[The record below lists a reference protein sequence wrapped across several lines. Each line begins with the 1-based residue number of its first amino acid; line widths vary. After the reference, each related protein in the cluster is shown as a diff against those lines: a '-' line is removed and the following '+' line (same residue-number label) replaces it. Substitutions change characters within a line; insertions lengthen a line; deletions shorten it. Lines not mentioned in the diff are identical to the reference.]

1 MNRDRKTSLCNYLS
15 KILGLSRKDN
25 YSRYIEVSVE
35 KGWTS
40 KRDFIE
46 YYNPLTKQFDQ
57 ANRKIFEAFNV
68 LNHEADNGIND
79 YPFCY
84 HAGWGEF
91 KPYGHYWA
99 DFMNTADMNKDK
111 REINLNEQYE
121 LKIPQTL
128 RFLATI
134 NYDHTTE
141 ILSPRLIDRAWIILL
156 ESGNLNIND
165 SCRG

>member
-1 MNRDRKTSLCNYLS
+1 MRRPT
-15 KILGLSRKDN
+15 
-25 YSRYIEVSVE
+25 
-35 KGWTS
+35 
-40 KRDFIE
+40 
-46 YYNPLTKQFDQ
+46 
-57 ANRKIFEAFNV
+57 
-68 LNHEADNGIND
+68 GIND
-79 YPFCY
+79 YPFVVMLDE
-84 HAGWGEF
+84 ANLSPME
-91 KPYGHYWA
+91 HYWA

-134 NYDHTTE
+134 NYDLTTE

-165 SCRG
+165 AVVDKEIEPLPLISYQQLTSVFGVHPTRSLDENTVEKIR